1 MIDLETAG
9 RTHRGRVRSRN
20 EDAWAD
26 RPDLGLVA
34 VADGMGGH
42 PAGDVASR
50 LAIETLVD
58 VVESAASEP
67 RERERETSG
76 GPMAEAVRRA
86 HERIL
91 ADGREHPSRR
101 GMGTTLTALQ
111 VLDDAPRYRVGHVG
125 DSRAYR
131 FRDGELD
138 PLTRDDTAL
147 QEEVDA
153 GRLTREEARVHPM
166 GHVLSQALGTTESPE
181 PQVASGSP
189 GPNDLFLLCSD
200 GLTAVL
206 SEDRIREILSEGAEE
221 PLEAVADRL
230 VDATLEG
237 GAPDNVTVALLRIS
251 GRGAAG
257 GESDRT

>member
-1 MIDLETAG
+1 MIELETAG

-20 EDAWAD
+20 EDAWAV

-42 PAGDVASR
+42 PAGDIASG
-50 LAIETLVD
+50 LAIEALVD
-58 VVESAASEP
+58 ALESAGSDPSE
-67 RERERETSG
+67 RKRQTTG
-76 GPMAEAVRRA
+76 APMAEAVRRA
-86 HERIL
+86 HETIL

-111 VLDDAPRYRVGHVG
+111 ILDTPLRYRVGHVG

-131 FRDGELD
+131 FRDGEMD
-138 PLTRDDTAL
+138 PLTRDQTAL
-147 QEEVDA
+147 QKEVDA

-181 PQVASGSP
+181 PQVVSGSS

-200 GLTAVL
+200 GLAAVL
-206 SEDRIREILSEGAEE
+206 SEDRIHGILEEGAEG
-221 PLEAVADRL
+221 PLQKVADRL

-237 GAPDNVTVALLRIS
+237 GAPDNVTVALLRIAGEKGS
-251 GRGAAG
+251 G
-257 GESDRT
+257 GET

>member
-20 EDAWAD
+20 EDAWSV

-42 PAGDVASR
+42 PAGDVASG

-58 VVESAASEP
+58 VLESAFSEP
-67 RERERETSG
+67 PEREREPSG
-76 GPMAEAVRRA
+76 APMAEAVRRA

-111 VLDDAPRYRVGHVG
+111 VLDAPLRYRVGHVG

-131 FRDGELD
+131 FHDGELD
-138 PLTRDDTAL
+138 PLTRDQTAL
-147 QEEVDA
+147 QKEVDA
-153 GRLTREEARVHPM
+153 GRLSREEARVHPM

-181 PQVASGSP
+181 PQVVSGSP

-206 SEDRIREILSEGAEE
+206 SEDRIHGILEEEAGEG
-221 PLEAVADRL
+221 LQAVADRL

-237 GAPDNVTVALLRIS
+237 GAPDNVTVALLRIA
-251 GRGAAG
+251 GENAG
-257 GESDRT
+257 GGET